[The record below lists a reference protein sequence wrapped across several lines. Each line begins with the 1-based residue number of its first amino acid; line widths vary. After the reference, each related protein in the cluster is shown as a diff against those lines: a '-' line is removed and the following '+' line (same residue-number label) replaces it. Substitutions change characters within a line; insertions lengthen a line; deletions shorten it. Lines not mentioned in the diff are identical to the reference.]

1 MRYFKYCLILG
12 VLLLFVSQE
21 NATTSKVAS
30 SDWSINAIPSVVDL
44 GFSKEDIAHFINKYR
59 KKELKELFGEEEKLD
74 EYEGIK
80 VGDFIWED
88 IDKDGYYELLVT
100 TATSRCFF
108 NSLSIY
114 KSISNE
120 KVPYQSIEVWMLDKL
135 DRVLEDLDN
144 DGYQELI
151 LPILITEYRG
161 VRPFALWTAIYKW
174 NGEKFQEASEQFN
187 YFYRTV
193 LLPKVEHRIIE
204 LEEEMRKYQSE
215 LDSLRDKLGQKEI
228 NYVIESLEESLSA
241 EWIIRDK
248 IYRLLGDEPLAG
260 LERAKQWAKS
270 PNSNLRGNAIVVF
283 EEIKDEESLS
293 YLELLSQDSNPIVAW
308 RAQQTLKKIKK

>member
-1 MRYFKYCLILG
+1 MKYFKYCLILSF
-12 VLLLFVSQE
+12 LLLFTSSVYA
-21 NATTSKVAS
+21 NISKVAS
-30 SDWSINAIPSVVDL
+30 TDWSVKAKPSVVDL
-44 GFSKEDIAHFINKYR
+44 AFSKEDIAHFINTYR
-59 KKELKELFGEEEKLD
+59 EKELKELFGEKEKFEEYDK
-74 EYEGIK
+74 IK
-80 VGDFIWED
+80 VGDFMWED
-88 IDKDGYYELLVT
+88 IDKDGYYELFVT
-100 TATSRCFF
+100 TAYSRAFF
-108 NSLSIY
+108 NSLGIY
-114 KSISNE
+114 KSISDE
-120 KVPYQSIEVWMLDKL
+120 KVPYQGIEVWMLDRL
-135 DRVLEDLDN
+135 EGVLKDLDN
-144 DGYQELI
+144 DGYSELI

-293 YLELLSQDSNPIVAW
+293 YLELLSQDSNSIVAW